1 MTTEKQKRKITH
13 DTKLGMFSEFGLSG
27 DTRRQLRKNHM
38 MHLSVGEF
46 LKLMP
51 EEIGDMNETR
61 VGPLVREDVLQCIE
75 KWNGEP
81 YYQTTKLSTLEPWE
95 RSLFKQTNKMVESQD
110 SARHKRTLKEFEDVY
125 GCVK

>member
-1 MTTEKQKRKITH
+1 MTTKKQKRKITH
-13 DTKLGMFSEFGLSG
+13 ETKLGVFSEFGLSG
-27 DTRRQLRKNHM
+27 DTRRLLRNNHM
-38 MHLSVGEF
+38 MHLTVGEF

-51 EEIGDMNETR
+51 EEICDMYDSR
-61 VGPLVREDVLQCIE
+61 VGPLIREDVLRCIE

-95 RSLFKQTNKMVESQD
+95 RSLFNQTNKALKTQD
-110 SARHKRTLKEFEDVY
+110 SASHKRTLKEFEDVY